1 MKIRIYTHDTFLDVE
16 AKEGFDKQDLFKA
29 IDDGATVAIPLI
41 SGDTLILPPFNY
53 VALQILN
60 TPHQS

>member
-16 AKEGFDKQDLFKA
+16 AKEEFSKEVLLKA
-29 IDDGATVAIPLI
+29 LDDGNTLAIPLI
-41 SGDTLILPPFNY
+41 SGSTLILPPYNY
-53 VALQILN
+53 VALEILD

>member
-16 AKEGFDKQDLFKA
+16 SKDEFNKEVLLKA
-29 IDDGATVAIPLI
+29 LDDGNTLAIPLT
-41 SGDTLILPPFNY
+41 SGSTLILPPYNY
-53 VALQILN
+53 VALEILD

>member
-16 AKEGFDKQDLFKA
+16 TKEEFNKEILLKA
-29 IDDGATVAIPLI
+29 LDDGNTLAIPLA
-41 SGDTLILPPFNY
+41 SGSTLILPPYNY
-53 VALQILN
+53 VALEILD

>member
-16 AKEGFDKQDLFKA
+16 VKEEFNEEVLLKA
-29 IDDGATVAIPLI
+29 LDDGNTLAIPLI
-41 SGDTLILPPFNY
+41 SGSTLILPPYNY
-53 VALQILN
+53 VALEIFD